1 MFFNKYFYVIIRK
14 QFVKVIIL
22 NKEKTIK
29 TVSLIFIDIFF
40 MAVTYIIADLIFNK
54 ANLTIDPNFPKFIP
68 LLILIKIGIYF
79 IAGLY
84 KEETRGIIF
93 EISCVTLANII
104 VFILVRFILKVGVS
118 TYLQLIALTVDIIV
132 ETISRSLILSVSE
145 EELEQDNDIQVFDDP
160 MDYSEELRLNKMKKE
175 LMEIKNQEQQQK
187 QQTKQALEKLK
198 EKENQLKQKEEQ
210 LKTFEHTLSLKELN
224 IQKELEKLEKEKEE
238 KIKLE
243 NEIKKQEQLRKQ
255 RLQQQEIL
263 DGVLDNIKTIHT
275 SLNER
280 SKVVDMQEHNL
291 MLKMYDITKKEIDQ
305 KTSQDPPKK
314 IKHLSDKELLEETYK
329 KIGHKRKRVN
339 PYTKN
344 KTAKA
349 DNKKGNIKNK
359 SLSEALK
366 ESSLIN
372 TSKEEK
378 ENDEFMNFL
387 FNDKNI
393 DDYKII
399 NDSKPREKKTN
410 KAVTTNAKKN
420 EETLNKSNNNIT
432 INKKSTKQ
440 PKTDDNKK
448 ISERK
453 LQNNKNDIKDKK
465 ETTKK
470 DQIDLMFSE
479 DDFDKIADLIDKM

>member
-1 MFFNKYFYVIIRK
+1 MYK
-14 QFVKVIIL
+14 QFKKVIIL

-29 TVSLIFIDIFF
+29 TVSLVFIDIFF
-40 MAVTYIIADLIFNK
+40 MAITYIVANLIFNK

-84 KEETRGIIF
+84 KEETRGMIF

-132 ETISRSLILSVSE
+132 ETISRSLLLSVSE
-145 EELEQDNDIQVFDDP
+145 EELEEDNIQVFDDP
-160 MDYSEELRLNKMKKE
+160 YDYSEELRLNKMKKE

-187 QQTKQALEKLK
+187 EETKQALEELK

-238 KIKLE
+238 KIKIE
-243 NEIKKQEQLRKQ
+243 QEIKKQEQLRKQ

-280 SKVVDMQEHNL
+280 SKVVDLQEHNL
-291 MLKMYDITKKEIDQ
+291 MMKMYDITQKEIEQ
-305 KTSQDPPKK
+305 KTSKGQVKK
-314 IKHLSDKELLEETYK
+314 RKHLSDKELLEETYR
-329 KIGHKRKRVN
+329 KIGQKRKRVN
-339 PYTKN
+339 PYTKS
-344 KTAKA
+344 KSAQSQKQTT
-349 DNKKGNIKNK
+349 DNKKVKTKDKN
-359 SLSEALK
+359 LSEALK
-366 ESSLIN
+366 NSSLLN

-378 ENDEFMNFL
+378 ENDEFMKFL
-387 FNDKNI
+387 FKDSNLKEENNVIKIETKKEDK
-393 DDYKII
+393 DKEKQP
-399 NDSKPREKKTN
+399 SKKTN
-410 KAVTTNAKKN
+410 VLKNINAKNNNATTNNTQIKTPLKSEKTTKNVAKQKN
-420 EETLNKSNNNIT
+420 TNKAT
-432 INKKSTKQ
+432 KANKDIKPTKQ
-440 PKTDDNKK
+440 
-448 ISERK
+448 
-453 LQNNKNDIKDKK
+453 
-465 ETTKK
+465 

>member
-1 MFFNKYFYVIIRK
+1 M
-14 QFVKVIIL
+14 

-40 MAVTYIIADLIFNK
+40 MAITYIIADLIFNK

-93 EISCVTLANII
+93 EISCVALANIL

-187 QQTKQALEKLK
+187 EQTKQALEELK

-255 RLQQQEIL
+255 RLKQQEIL

-314 IKHLSDKELLEETYK
+314 RKHLSDKELLEETYK
-329 KIGHKRKRVN
+329 KIGQKKKRVN
-339 PYTKN
+339 SSYTKN
-344 KTAKA
+344 KTTKA
-349 DNKKGNIKNK
+349 DNKKENIKNK

-378 ENDEFMNFL
+378 ENDEFMKFL

-393 DDYKII
+393 DNYKII
-399 NDSKPREKKTN
+399 NDSKPKEKKVNKSVKTN
-410 KAVTTNAKKN
+410 INKN
-420 EETLNKSNNNIT
+420 EETLKKSNDNI
-432 INKKSTKQ
+432 ILNKKLTKQ
-440 PKTDDNKK
+440 TQIDDNKK
-448 ISERK
+448 INERK
-453 LQNNKNDIKDKK
+453 LQNNKNDLKDKK
-465 ETTKK
+465 EITKK